1 MSNLFSAKL
10 NSIIDKKKKTYTSVV
25 LRIHIYVG
33 TKQIY
38 LFHLL

>member
-10 NSIIDKKKKTYTSVV
+10 NSIIDKKKTYTSVV

-33 TKQIY
+33 TKQSY